1 MSEGKTHTTASLLL
15 ATGFSVVAFAT
26 NQPQLFECAVGSLVG
41 IFISPDL
48 DVDSGNVSGEII
60 RKRVGWFGERLWRWF
75 WKDYSTSFK
84 HGRFGSHFPI
94 YGTATRLFYIFFKT
108 VLPLTLV
115 IKLLF
120 FSHIDFICE
129 LTWWDTMVVFRP
141 MVFIGLCGSDFI
153 HAILDIATT
162 KHKEQ
167 T

>member
-1 MSEGKTHTTASLLL
+1 MSDGQTHATASLLL
-15 ATGFSVVAFAT
+15 ATGFSVAAFAT

-48 DVDSGNVSGEII
+48 DVDNGNVSGTII
-60 RKRVGWFGERLWRWF
+60 RKKVGWFGERLWRWF
-75 WKDYSTSFK
+75 WKGYSTSFK

-115 IKLLF
+115 VKLVF
-120 FSHIDFICE
+120 FSYLNLMDE
-129 LTWWDTMVVFRP
+129 VAWWGTMVVFRP

-153 HAILDIATT
+153 HFALDALT
-162 KHKEQ
+162 KEKSQ
-167 T
+167 